1 MRNVAFRLV
10 LGVLDLYCFS
20 HGQHRPPDKENS
32 MTKATKEETQV
43 AEEIAAPSY
52 ADLPDAKRAEY
63 RATVDTIAAADVANA
78 MGMADKLFPMFVI
91 GHEETVTVFTDRG
104 QSAAT
109 GRAWGYASTV
119 FGALRAM
126 DKEFWGQVPEK
137 GKNSPAD
144 HLRRRFNPD
153 QNGTG
158 FEGKN
163 NADLRDHMIGII
175 GKKYALAVQLNDPKA
190 IRTVSREIDDELKEG
205 YGRGASSNDGPS
217 GFLVTCQ
224 KKADRVES
232 GEATEEQIDELLQA
246 IDILKAAIGE
256 E

>member
-1 MRNVAFRLV
+1 
-10 LGVLDLYCFS
+10 
-20 HGQHRPPDKENS
+20 
-32 MTKATKEETQV
+32 MTNATKDETL
-43 AEEIAAPSY
+43 AEGVDRIVRDEIPEL
-52 ADLPDAKRAEY
+52 DDATREHF

-78 MGMADKLFPMFVI
+78 MGMAEKLFPMFVI
-91 GHEETVTVFTDRG
+91 GHDETVTVFTDRG

-126 DKEFWGQVPEK
+126 DPEFWNQVPEK

-153 QNGTG
+153 QSGTG
-158 FEGKN
+158 FGGKN
-163 NADLRDHMIGII
+163 NADLRDTMLTII
-175 GKKYALAVQLNDPKA
+175 GKKYAVAAKLNDAKA
-190 IRTVSREIDDELKEG
+190 IRAVSREIDEELKEG
-205 YGRGASSNDGPS
+205 YGRGPGQNDGPS

-224 KKADRVES
+224 KKADRVAA
-232 GEATEEQIDELLQA
+232 GEASDEQIDELIQA
-246 IDILKAAIGE
+246 IDILKDALGE

>member
-1 MRNVAFRLV
+1 
-10 LGVLDLYCFS
+10 
-20 HGQHRPPDKENS
+20 
-32 MTKATKEETQV
+32 MTNATKDETT
-43 AEEIAAPSY
+43 AEMVERIVRDDFES
-52 ADLPDAKRAEY
+52 DGIDDATRAEH
-63 RATVDTIAAADVANA
+63 RATVDTIAAADIANA

-91 GHEETVTVFTDRG
+91 GHDETVTVFTDRG

-119 FGALRAM
+119 FGTLRAM
-126 DKEFWGQVPEK
+126 DPEFWNQVPEK

-158 FEGKN
+158 FDGKN
-163 NADLRDHMIGII
+163 NSELRDALLNII
-175 GKKYALAVQLNDPKA
+175 GKKYSTAVKLNDKKA
-190 IRTVSREIDDELKEG
+190 VRAASVEIDNELKEG

-232 GEATEEQIDELLQA
+232 GEATDEQIDELLQA

>member
-1 MRNVAFRLV
+1 
-10 LGVLDLYCFS
+10 
-20 HGQHRPPDKENS
+20 
-32 MTKATKEETQV
+32 MTNATQNETTAT
-43 AEEIAAPSY
+43 AEPFEVEI
-52 ADLPDAKRAEY
+52 DAETFAEF
-63 RATVDTIAAADVANA
+63 RATVDTVAAADVANA

-91 GHEETVTVFTDRG
+91 GHDETVKVFGDRG

-119 FGALRAM
+119 FGSLRAM
-126 DKEFWGQVPEK
+126 DPEFWNQVPDK

-153 QNGTG
+153 QAGKG
-158 FEGKN
+158 FDGKN
-163 NADLRDHMIGII
+163 NSDLRDTMMTII
-175 GKKYALAVQLNDPKA
+175 GKKYAVAAKLNDHKA
-190 IRTVSREIDDELKEG
+190 IRAVSTEIDNELKEG
-205 YGRGASSNDGPS
+205 YGRGASQNDGPS

-224 KKADRVES
+224 KKADRVKE
-232 GEATEEQIDELLQA
+232 GDATEEQIDELLEA